1 MSARCAGSP
10 GGAAVFAVLG
20 VGIAAGIWL
29 TGCSAGAP
37 PPQSFEIRPVLA
49 WQPGSCEGRSGGMPG
64 ISGGCYRLAARLG
77 VTVPR
82 TQQAVVVSDPAGVV
96 AVLIVI
102 GPDRWSAFQR
112 MMQTQPGHGKVLA
125 AFPALYGSGP
135 PGTPVRL
142 RGRRPD
148 AGGGQRSGPPPRH
161 GTWLTGRT
169 MSP

>member
-10 GGAAVFAVLG
+10 GGAAVFAVLA

-102 GPDRWSAFQR
+102 GPDR
-112 MMQTQPGHGKVLA
+112 
-125 AFPALYGSGP
+125 
-135 PGTPVRL
+135 
-142 RGRRPD
+142 
-148 AGGGQRSGPPPRH
+148 
-161 GTWLTGRT
+161 
-169 MSP
+169 